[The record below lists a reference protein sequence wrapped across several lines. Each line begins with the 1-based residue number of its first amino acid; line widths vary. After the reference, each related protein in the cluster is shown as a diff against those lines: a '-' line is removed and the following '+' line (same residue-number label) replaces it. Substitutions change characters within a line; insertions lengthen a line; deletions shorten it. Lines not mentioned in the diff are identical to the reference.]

1 MVGRM
6 SANGLPVTYLTPQGS
21 CYTFGNAFAKG
32 CGGRA
37 ITSLKFRRADF
48 SAFVNPEIYP
58 VLRDAQK
65 NGVNWYY
72 GDHAYFGRKFY
83 FRVSKNAYQHDAL
96 RDAKPDRFEKLRFP
110 IQNWRGGSKILLC
123 PQSDVFMR
131 LHGIS
136 QEQWI
141 QDTTETLR
149 KYTDRKIRV
158 HLKSHSSLMWQ
169 TERQFW
175 QALLDDIYAV
185 VVYTSVA
192 GVQAVLNGVPC
203 FATEKC
209 ASASFGSMDLSKIE
223 TPKKPD
229 NREEMAWVLA
239 DNQWTLDEIAKGMAW
254 EKLRNQ

>member
-1 MVGRM
+1 M
-6 SANGLPVTYLTPQGS
+6 SSNDLPVTYLTPSGS
-21 CYTFGNAFAKG
+21 CYAFGKAFAQG
-32 CGGRA
+32 CRGRA
-37 ITSLKFRRADF
+37 TTSLALRRADF
-48 SAFVNPEIYP
+48 AGFVTPDLYP
-58 VLRDAQK
+58 IFRQAQESGRD
-65 NGVNWYY
+65 WYY
-72 GDHAYFGRKFY
+72 GDHAYFGRKSY

-96 RDAKPDRFEKLRFP
+96 GEAKPDRFEKLGFP

-141 QDTTETLR
+141 QDTTREIKR
-149 KYTDRKIRV
+149 YTDRRVKI
-158 HLKSHSSLMWQ
+158 HLKAQSNQLWQ
-169 TERQFW
+169 TERRFW
-175 QALLDDIYAV
+175 QSLLDDVHAV

-192 GVQAVLNGVPC
+192 GVHAVLNGVPC

-223 TPKKPD
+223 IPVKPD

-239 DNQWTLDEIAKGMAW
+239 ENQWTLNELARGMAW